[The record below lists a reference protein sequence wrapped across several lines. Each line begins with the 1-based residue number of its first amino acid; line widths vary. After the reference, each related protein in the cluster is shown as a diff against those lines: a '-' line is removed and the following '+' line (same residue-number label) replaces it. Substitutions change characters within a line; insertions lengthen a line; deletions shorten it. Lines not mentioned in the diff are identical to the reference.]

1 MISSSLPGRRA
12 SPTSSSR
19 PRARARHPPRKA
31 SASASASCRVSRCR
45 RKGRFGNPR
54 RPRSGAGDLASL
66 TSSPA
71 AASFLFSIRRRFRIA
86 AVAMKSSSLTSSS
99 SRSTTARDCPFVMSR
114 RNVGFDPVRGGGA
127 FQSKISRFRIRSSSA
142 FPAARL
148 FLVPALRTTTSSP
161 SSSSKSARTEN
172 PAIVS
177 PSSAAPLE

>member
-19 PRARARHPPRKA
+19 PRARAA
-31 SASASASCRVSRCR
+31 SAAEGVGVRVGVLSCIALSSKGTFWQPSAPSFRSRRSRV
-45 RKGRFGNPR
+45 
-54 RPRSGAGDLASL
+54 ADVV
-66 TSSPA
+66 PA

-99 SRSTTARDCPFVMSR
+99 SRSTTARDCPFVTSR
-114 RNVGFDPVRGGGA
+114 RTVGFDPVRGGGA

-161 SSSSKSARTEN
+161 SSSSKSASTEN